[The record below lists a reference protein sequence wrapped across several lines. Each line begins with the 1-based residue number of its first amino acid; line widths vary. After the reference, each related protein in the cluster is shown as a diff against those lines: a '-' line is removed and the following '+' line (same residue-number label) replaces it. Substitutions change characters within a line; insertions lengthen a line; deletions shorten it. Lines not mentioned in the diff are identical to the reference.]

1 MVKFSKKQL
10 SKKQRRKK
18 QNATRKLKGGVGGLT
33 EKELKDKSI
42 KELFQTLA
50 NKQKKAGGNMF
61 SHRKDNINLLVEKI
75 NLKSTSPAAKLTN
88 EAQVAAGPTGDPGQ
102 NRSALTEIRTFVGGA
117 GGVDDEFIDNTF
129 SYLMLT
135 DDDGGGGGGGGGG
148 GDGGVGGD
156 DGGGGGGISND
167 VVQCETSNDD
177 SGINNE
183 GRTTVMYNKKTKKI
197 SFMNKDPREEDLGV
211 LNVVICG
218 IDEKP
223 VGGARVKMDDTTRKV
238 FKVYFHT
245 NGGTI
250 NFEKTNFSI
259 DINEDNNS
267 KNFIEAMM
275 ERQNEILKK
284 SHDEINKVIDEPS
297 TEGGLIRN
305 RGFLKGDGDD
315 DEFKVE
321 E

>member
-75 NLKSTSPAAKLTN
+75 NLNSSSPAAKLTN

-183 GRTTVMYNKKTKKI
+183 GRTTVMYNKNTKKI
-197 SFMNKDPREEDLGV
+197 SYMREGSKEELGV

-218 IDEKP
+218 IDEKELSG
-223 VGGARVKMDDTTRKV
+223 VSVKEDETRKV

-250 NFEKTNFSI
+250 NFEKTKFSI
-259 DINEDNNS
+259 DITEDNTEC
-267 KNFIEAMM
+267 KNFIQAMM
-275 ERQNEILKK
+275 ERQNEILEK
-284 SHDEINKVIDEPS
+284 SHEEIKKVIKEPS
-297 TEGGLIRN
+297 TSGGLLAN
-305 RGFLKGDGDD
+305 RGFFSPAAGDD
-315 DEFKVE
+315 DEFKVGG
-321 E
+321 